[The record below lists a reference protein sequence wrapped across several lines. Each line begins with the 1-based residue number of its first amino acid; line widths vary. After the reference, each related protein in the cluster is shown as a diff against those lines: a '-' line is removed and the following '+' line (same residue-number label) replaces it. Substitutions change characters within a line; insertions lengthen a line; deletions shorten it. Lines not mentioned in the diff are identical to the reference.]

1 MRCLTVIDLIGFNI
15 AGHRAAI
22 RTIDVIEIVRAVLP
36 TRVERGPAVLE
47 GVINLRGQLAPV
59 FSLAERLGF
68 ASRALAPSD
77 HFVVARAGR
86 RLVALRAEG
95 QVELLQVAD
104 DAVERTETVLTTGAP
119 VAGLAR
125 LADGVLLVC
134 DLPAFLSEAEGTAID
149 TALASVPA

>member
-1 MRCLTVIDLIGFNI
+1 VIDLIGFNI

-22 RTIDVIEIVRAVLP
+22 RTIEVIEVVRAVLP
-36 TRVERGPAVLE
+36 TRVERGPAILE

-59 FSLAERLGF
+59 FSIAERLGF
-68 ASRALAPSD
+68 PSRALDPSD
-77 HFVVARAGR
+77 HFVVARAGG

-95 QVELLQVAD
+95 QVELQQVAD
-104 DAVERTETVLTTGAP
+104 NAIERTEAVLTTGAP

-134 DLPAFLSEAEGTAID
+134 DLSAFLAEAEGLAVD
-149 TALASVPA
+149 AALAAVPA